1 MTIKNC
7 FVKCDSV
14 QKVVENDEADLDEKY
29 AELFKELAE
38 TNEIE
43 MGWQLTNMSILI
55 MNYYVFILPSIQR
68 WAIGQLSQFK
78 SVAINT

>member
-43 MGWQLTNMSILI
+43 M
-55 MNYYVFILPSIQR
+55 R
-68 WAIGQLSQFK
+68 
-78 SVAINT
+78 

>member
-29 AELFKELAE
+29 TELFKELAE

-43 MGWQLTNMSILI
+43 M
-55 MNYYVFILPSIQR
+55 R
-68 WAIGQLSQFK
+68 
-78 SVAINT
+78 